1 MFYTRCLSDSLPC
14 GLSINSSCI
23 FNESLFCF
31 CCCCFADFS
40 DKNSEKGTN
49 VPQQRRRRSAAAE
62 SSLMWWNPK
71 CHQIPLSKNVSSIIW
86 RGKKKKQQI
95 ANKTSAGKCQAGAR
109 AAISITKAADE
120 PLAFIAK
127 SEGGAPHSTAP
138 RTYWMK
144 AARDISIHS
153 CISCKV

>member
-31 CCCCFADFS
+31 CCFADFS

-86 RGKKKKQQI
+86 RKKKKKNSKSPTKRAQENVRRVHAPQ
-95 ANKTSAGKCQAGAR
+95 SALQKLQMNRSHSSPNQREALRTRQHRAR
-109 AAISITKAADE
+109 T
-120 PLAFIAK
+120 
-127 SEGGAPHSTAP
+127 G
-138 RTYWMK
+138 
-144 AARDISIHS
+144 
-153 CISCKV
+153 